1 MTLIWATK
9 IKNKWTILADDW
21 VTIWQILTSSSET
34 YRPKLRKIQWKN
46 VELIVT
52 WCWTLKD
59 VDFMTNMIEEALSK
73 HKIKDTKELKFFL
86 QQTVA
91 AAHKALE
98 WLTDKPQ
105 QTLLI
110 LEPKTDT
117 LFIADEYSVT
127 QPIDSADIVTGS
139 AEQMFYKL
147 HDRYDFLTAFI
158 RAVEADEYCKLPVVT
173 YRDWA
178 VDEYRNAYEN
188 NKDDFYKFEDAQPV
202 LNEYCN
208 TPVDTESYD
217 PKVCLFSDSKTK
229 SLN

>member
-52 WCWTLKD
+52 WCWALKD

-73 HKIKDTKELKFFL
+73 KKIKDTKELKFFL

-139 AEQMFYKL
+139 AEQIFYKL
-147 HDRYDFLTAFI
+147 HENYDFFTSFI
-158 RAVEADEYCKLPVVT
+158 RAIQADEYCKLPVIT

-178 VDEYRNAYEN
+178 VDEYRNEI
-188 NKDDFYKFEDAQPV
+188 NKDDFYKFEYTQSMTND
-202 LNEYCN
+202 YYN
-208 TPVDTESYD
+208 TPVVDTELYD